1 VIGIGLVA
9 VVIFLIALSIPD
21 SYLASFNTFVLLML
35 YFLVPWTAV
44 NLADF
49 YVVRKGQYAI
59 SDISTPP
66 ASTANGSQAGLVAY
80 GLGMVSMIPFMSLS
94 FYEGPVARALGGAD
108 ITCRRPG
115 RFRRGLLPDGRRP
128 RHPRRSARHRRQRNP
143 ARRATLVSHVRVVC
157 HQLAPR
163 LGDAHYN
170 ALSAEAI
177 RGAAALGA
185 QVLVLPE
192 LMQSGYVFNDVQ
204 EAYALSEPLDG
215 PTLTL
220 WKTLASQLN

>member
-1 VIGIGLVA
+1 MKIRPRLKSRVIGIGLVA

-59 SDISTPP
+59 SDIFNP
-66 ASTANGSQAGLVAY
+66 AGIYGQWGKAGLVAY

-108 ITCRRPG
+108 IT
-115 RFRRGLLPDGRRP
+115 FVVGLGV
-128 RHPRRSARHRRQRNP
+128 SAMVYCLMSRNLD
-143 ARRATLVSHVRVVC
+143 TL
-157 HQLAPR
+157 
-163 LGDAHYN
+163 
-170 ALSAEAI
+170 AEARAI
-177 RGAAALGA
+177 AA
-185 QVLVLPE
+185 
-192 LMQSGYVFNDVQ
+192 
-204 EAYALSEPLDG
+204 SE
-215 PTLTL
+215 TLL
-220 WKTLASQLN
+220 EGQRS

>member
-21 SYLASFNTFVLLML
+21 SCLASFNTFVLLML

-59 SDISTPP
+59 SDIQPRRHLRP
-66 ASTANGSQAGLVAY
+66 MGQAGLVAY

-108 ITCRRPG
+108 IT
-115 RFRRGLLPDGRRP
+115 LS
-128 RHPRRSARHRRQRNP
+128 SAWAFP
-143 ARRATLVSHVRVVC
+143 PWSIA
-157 HQLAPR
+157 
-163 LGDAHYN
+163 
-170 ALSAEAI
+170 
-177 RGAAALGA
+177 
-185 QVLVLPE
+185 
-192 LMQSGYVFNDVQ
+192 
-204 EAYALSEPLDG
+204 
-215 PTLTL
+215 
-220 WKTLASQLN
+220 